1 MLKNLDFHS
10 IIKNYKKENF
20 FIIIFWT
27 SLWLAIGA
35 HFNDIKNFNKNT
47 IDILN
52 FFRILLP
59 LFLVILSTIIIFYLI
74 KKKSKIKIITDN
86 LINLFLFYFIFQII
100 GLYYNTDAI
109 FSFHNLYLVFLGI
122 GVINIFIIMN
132 LMKIEKTSEVL
143 LYLSIILI
151 IIFSIIILVSVR
163 QEILNLLV
171 NKNYL
176 YNLIDTSRGPI
187 FLNQQYP
194 RITGVSRMLAIINIF
209 LIIYLNYNNRFKSV
223 IIFILITIISS
234 VIWGMQSRGTLVC
247 FFASILVIVF
257 FYKKFS
263 FIHKSIL
270 FLSLTILPIVTFAGI
285 SNALYEK
292 NKLNLYEKNK
302 LNNEIVKEPNVNEI
316 MKDKNR
322 KADLRIGK
330 ITTSGRI
337 DLWLLAIKSYEKK
350 KFFGY
355 GPQGDRYLLIKENF
369 KDKGNELNQHF
380 KDTIVEFSTNISSSI
395 LYAFLCGGY
404 LGIVVFI
411 FIYYRTI
418 FLLYDFFFKKF
429 FLKKIKISV
438 KISIIFLIFFLIR
451 SLIENSFA
459 LFSVDFMLFF
469 VSFFIVENF
478 VKKQN
483 KKVPRYLS

>member
-1 MLKNLDFHS
+1 MLKNLDFNKS
-10 IIKNYKKENF
+10 IINYKKENF

-27 SLWLAIGA
+27 SLWLAIGT
-35 HFNDIKNFNKNT
+35 HFNDIKNFNKNI

-52 FFRILLP
+52 FFRILFP
-59 LFLVILSTIIIFYLI
+59 LFLVILSTIIIVYL
-74 KKKSKIKIITDN
+74 KKKISRIKITTDN

-100 GLYYNTDAI
+100 GLYYNTDAN

-122 GVINIFIIMN
+122 GVVNIFIIMN

-151 IIFSIIILVSVR
+151 IIFSLIILISVR
-163 QEILNLLV
+163 QEIFNLLV
-171 NKNYL
+171 SKNNL
-176 YNLIDTSRGPI
+176 YNLIDTSRGAI
-187 FLNQQYP
+187 FFNQQYP

-209 LIIYLNYNNRFKSV
+209 LIIYLNYNNRFKSF
-223 IIFILITIISS
+223 IIFILITVISS
-234 VIWGMQSRGTLVC
+234 LIWGMQSRGTLVC

-270 FLSLTILPIVTFAGI
+270 FLSLTILPIVTFTGI

-292 NKLNLYEKNK
+292 NKF
-302 LNNEIVKEPNVNEI
+302 NNEIVKEPNVNEI

-395 LYAFLCGGY
+395 LYAFLCSGY
-404 LGIVVFI
+404 LGIVVFF

-418 FLLYDFFFKKF
+418 FLLYNFFFKKF

-469 VSFFIVENF
+469 ISFFIVENF

-483 KKVPRYLS
+483 KKVPRYFK

>member
-1 MLKNLDFHS
+1 MLKNLDFNRN
-10 IIKNYKKENF
+10 IINYKKENF

-27 SLWLAIGA
+27 SLWLAIGT
-35 HFNDIKNFNKNT
+35 HFNDIKNFNKNI

-52 FFRILLP
+52 FFRILFP
-59 LFLVILSTIIIFYLI
+59 LFLVILSTIIIVYL
-74 KKKSKIKIITDN
+74 KKKNSRIKITTDN
-86 LINLFLFYFIFQII
+86 FINLFLFYFIFQII
-100 GLYYNTDAI
+100 GLYYNTDAN

-122 GVINIFIIMN
+122 GVVNIFIIMN

-151 IIFSIIILVSVR
+151 IIFSLIVLISLR
-163 QEILNLLV
+163 QEILNLIV
-171 NKNYL
+171 SKNNL
-176 YNLIDTSRGPI
+176 YNLIDTSRGAI
-187 FLNQQYP
+187 FFNQQYP

-209 LIIYLNYNNRFKSV
+209 LIIYLNYNNRCKSFV
-223 IIFILITIISS
+223 IFILITVISS
-234 VIWGMQSRGTLVC
+234 LIWGMQSRGTLVC
-247 FFASILVIVF
+247 FFASILVIIF

-263 FIHKSIL
+263 FFHKSIL
-270 FLSLTILPIVTFAGI
+270 FLSLTILPIVTFTSI
-285 SNALYEK
+285 SNA
-292 NKLNLYEKNK
+292 LYEKNK
-302 LNNEIVKEPNVNEI
+302 LNNEIVKEVEVEVEVEVE
-316 MKDKNR
+316 KEQ
-322 KADLRIGK
+322 KANLRIGK

-355 GPQGDRYLLIKENF
+355 GPQGDRYLLTKEKF

-404 LGIVVFI
+404 LGIVVFF

-418 FLLYDFFFKKF
+418 FLLYNFFFKKF
-429 FLKKIKISV
+429 FLKKIKNSV

-459 LFSVDFMLFF
+459 LFSIDFMLFF
-469 VSFFIVENF
+469 ISFFIVENF

-483 KKVPRYLS
+483 KKVPPYLS